1 MKKRLLL
8 GAMLMGA
15 FAMNAQIADGS
26 EAPEI
31 TGQQILEINGT
42 DVVYGDNI
50 SLQAY
55 LDAGKTVIVDMSAAW
70 CAPCWGFHNSHT
82 LEKLYTAYGPEGS
95 DELRVIFIEADPSTN
110 VLELDGQSLPPLNGM
125 QERGPSQGDWLAGTN
140 YPVINNDTAAD
151 AYGLEGFPSVY
162 TIVPSGTQGTLGA
175 VYNLERGSI
184 GDMVAA
190 INASRAEADLPP
202 MVGLDYYGKMDAQDI
217 RYCAADG
224 AITGYVSSTNG
235 HAISSAQVQ
244 LKKDGEVLATTD
256 FTDLAIGGY
265 ATGAINFTGFDL
277 DPAADYQM
285 ELLKV
290 NDNDPLT
297 LETAA
302 DFTSAEFKLFPSAST
317 EGQGN
322 ITVTITTDEYPAE
335 MGFYIIKY
343 AAPGADAQVAW
354 AKTFPNNNATY
365 KEKTFTYVVPADK
378 IPAGDC
384 YGIVL
389 QDAYG
394 DGWVYNTNGSATP
407 TAPYGITVTDADG
420 TVLFEND
427 GDFGQMVWQD
437 ATFTTDGTAANE
449 EFAAST
455 FAVYPNP
462 STGIFSFST
471 EETIDVTVVDIT
483 GKTVHTAKGIENGG
497 SINLSALQSGMYIA
511 KINGA
516 SGERVEK
523 LIIK

>member
-1 MKKRLLL
+1 VGEL
-8 GAMLMGA
+8 G
-15 FAMNAQIADGS
+15 
-26 EAPEI
+26 
-31 TGQQILEINGT
+31 
-42 DVVYGDNI
+42 
-50 SLQAY
+50 
-55 LDAGKTVIVDMSAAW
+55 TV
-70 CAPCWGFHNSHT
+70 T
-82 LEKLYTAYGPEGS
+82 
-95 DELRVIFIEADPSTN
+95 ELNRN
-110 VLELDGQSLPPLNGM
+110 
-125 QERGPSQGDWLAGTN
+125 
-140 YPVINNDTAAD
+140 
-151 AYGLEGFPSVY
+151 
-162 TIVPSGTQGTLGA
+162 TLGK
-175 VYNLERGSI
+175 
-184 GDMVAA
+184 MVAD
-190 INASRAEADLPP
+190 INAARDEAGFDP
-202 MVGLDYYGKMDAQDI
+202 MVGIDYYGKIQAQDI
-217 RYCAADG
+217 RYCDAEG
-224 AITGYVSSTNG
+224 VITGYVTSTYG
-235 HAISSAQVQ
+235 HAISTAQVQ

-256 FTDLAIGGY
+256 FTNLTIGGY
-265 ATGAINFTGFDL
+265 DTGAINFTGFDL

-302 DFTSAEFKLFPSAST
+302 DFTSAEFNLFPSAST
-317 EGQGN
+317 EAQGN
-322 ITVTITTDEYPAE
+322 ITVTINTDEYPSE

-343 AAPGADAQVAW
+343 AAPGTDALIAW
-354 AKTFPNNNATY
+354 GKTFPNNSATY
-365 KEKTFTYVVPADK
+365 KEKTLTFVVPAAS
-378 IPAGDC
+378 IPTGDC

-389 QDAYG
+389 VDQFG
-394 DGWVYNTNGSATP
+394 DGWTYNTAGTP
-407 TAPYGITVTDADG
+407 AAPYGVTVTDADG

-427 GDFGQMVWQD
+427 GDFGQQFWQD

-462 STGIFSFST
+462 STGIFNFST